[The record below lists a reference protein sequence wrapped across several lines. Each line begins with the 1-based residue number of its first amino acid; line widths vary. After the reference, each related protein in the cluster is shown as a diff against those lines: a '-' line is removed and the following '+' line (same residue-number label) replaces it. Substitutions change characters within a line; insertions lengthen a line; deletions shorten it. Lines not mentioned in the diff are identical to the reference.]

1 MNVTRSALILHLQTS
16 PIRFN
21 NALRNPIS
29 PSSLFNFKATRF
41 FTVTLPRQTQ
51 SQSDVGTAASS
62 QSRDTFFAQET
73 VSWSSLGL
81 SDTLSVA
88 LSKIGLKTPSLV
100 QVIFSPLFVFFL
112 EFQSTPYVKNVIFFL
127 TN

>member
-21 NALRNPIS
+21 NVLRNPIS
-29 PSSLFNFKATRF
+29 PSSLFNFKPTRF
-41 FTVTLPRQTQ
+41 FTLTLPRQTQ
-51 SQSDVGTAASS
+51 SQSDVGTANSS
-62 QSRDTFFAQET
+62 QGRDTFFAQET

-112 EFQSTPYVKNVIFFL
+112 EFQSIPYVKNVIFL